1 MEGVTACAGACC
13 VGVVDGEALLFDGV
27 FEVDGG
33 AVEVGCA
40 HLVDDDFYAVEVADC
55 VAVEDALVEVELVD
69 EAGAAAGLDGDAQAQ
84 VGAPSCSRRVRT
96 LVCATSVRLTPW
108 VGSSVVVSLIG
119 VVLLFCC
126 LPVCAA
132 CGCVWAF

>member
-1 MEGVTACAGACC
+1 M
-13 VGVVDGEALLFDGV
+13 GVVDGEALLFDGV

-40 HLVDDDFYAVEVADC
+40 HLVDDNLYAVEVADC

-84 VGAPSCSRRVRT
+84 VGAAFLFEEGADLGLCYFGEVD
-96 LVCATSVRLTPW
+96 A
-108 VGSSVVVSLIG
+108 VGRSSVVVSLIG
-119 VVLLFCC
+119 VVLLFCW